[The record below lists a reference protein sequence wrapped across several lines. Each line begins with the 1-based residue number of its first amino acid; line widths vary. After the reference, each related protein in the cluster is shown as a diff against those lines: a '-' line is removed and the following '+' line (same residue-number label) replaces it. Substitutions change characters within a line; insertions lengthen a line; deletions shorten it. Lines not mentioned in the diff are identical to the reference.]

1 MRGAAILCP
10 ARPLGATRGVRRS
23 ACSQLL
29 GRAGF
34 AMWFGTVF
42 GGSRCQ
48 RVQCLRF
55 SFSLA
60 RQARCDFAR
69 PDVISRPEM
78 MSVSDA
84 SVGRRGPGSFLW
96 PIL

>member
-1 MRGAAILCP
+1 
-10 ARPLGATRGVRRS
+10 
-23 ACSQLL
+23 
-29 GRAGF
+29 
-34 AMWFGTVF
+34 MWFGTVF

-84 SVGRRGPGSFLW
+84 SVGSEAWAGVIFVAHFVSRVCSSRTARPGAVCAALRAT
-96 PIL
+96 